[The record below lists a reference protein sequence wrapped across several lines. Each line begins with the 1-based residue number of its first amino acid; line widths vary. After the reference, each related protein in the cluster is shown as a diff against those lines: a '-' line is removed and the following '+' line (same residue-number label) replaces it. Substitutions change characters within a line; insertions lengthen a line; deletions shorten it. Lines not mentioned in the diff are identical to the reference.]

1 MERTKEG
8 SGVDSDEGLTE
19 GGADGDSSGNS
30 MPSVGDDV
38 ALTDGTS
45 EGIWDGLSGE
55 RRDEGLLDD
64 RKEGDGVG
72 TSKRIN

>member
-8 SGVDSDEGLTE
+8 TGVDSDEGLTE
-19 GGADGDSSGNS
+19 GGADGDSSGTS

-38 ALTDGTS
+38 ALTDS
-45 EGIWDGLSGE
+45 EGIWDGLRVE
-55 RRDEGLLDD
+55 RRDEGLLDS
-64 RKEGDGVG
+64 REEGDGVG